1 MKIGRIVKASDYN
14 YVKMVNVPDEV
25 VNFFKELSKKY
36 KEYSFIV
43 ETNPENYQGAMKANI
58 EVTVYDDYV
67 E

>member
-1 MKIGRIVKASDYN
+1 
-14 YVKMVNVPDEV
+14 MVNVPDEV

-43 ETNPENYQGAMKANI
+43 ETDPETYQEGTEASI
-58 EVTVYDDYV
+58 EVMVYDDYI